1 MAKLTGSEIRKVA
14 TSGSFDK
21 GYSYYHNGYV
31 LEIVRRGE
39 QVSAQVEGSGYRPYE
54 IQVTLQDSGLVSAT
68 CSCPYDW
75 GGYCKHIVAVLL
87 KILHE
92 TADIET
98 KPEISEVL
106 ADLTEVQLRQLL
118 ATLAQDQP
126 GVMEAIEREVGWLQ
140 PTTTTETGTE
150 TAVPVTANIAA
161 IRRQLRS
168 DFRSSGTSSR
178 HDDYYYD
185 DYYDEYFDPSE
196 YLQPHLTKVSEL
208 VESGDV
214 VDAAAVMTA
223 VIEEWIE
230 GISDFDDWYDFGD
243 LLDEANNELDQLL
256 AEVLLS
262 LDLTPEVRQT
272 WQKQIKGWGKAIG
285 LEMAETAVQQGWDY
299 PPLVAVLQGKIT
311 NKGVWEDEAPWFSD
325 HLANIRLNI
334 LGRQERLQKYL
345 YLAEAEG
352 QVERYIQMLARLGQ
366 TELAVAEAM
375 RHLQSPSQILTL
387 GHILQEKKEF
397 EAALEIG
404 EHGLTLPEPQQ
415 YYYLRAKAPLAQWL
429 RGLAETR
436 HKPELAL
443 RAAQAAFLAS
453 YELQD
458 YTTVQRLAGEQW
470 AQIKEPLLESLA
482 AANYSSHKTDVYLYE
497 GMLTAAM
504 LELDKHY
511 HYHSDLV
518 RVIEATKEKYPDW
531 GIQKYKNQAEAI
543 MDAGKAKDYAVAAN
557 WLSHARDIY
566 LLHNRQADWH
576 NYLNSILDKHARK
589 YKLVPMLRNI
599 RSA

>member
-1 MAKLTGSEIRKVA
+1 MAKLTESEIRKVA

-54 IQVTLQDSGLVSAT
+54 VQVTLQDSGLVSAT

-140 PTTTTETGTE
+140 PTTMTETGTE

-168 DFRSSGTSSR
+168 DFHSSSSSSR
-178 HDDYYYD
+178 YDEYYYD

-196 YLQPHLTKVSEL
+196 YLQPHLTKVSEF
-208 VESGDV
+208 VGSGDGV
-214 VDAAAVMTA
+214 SAAAVMTA

-230 GISDFDDWYDFGD
+230 GISNFDDWYDFSD
-243 LLDEANNELDQLL
+243 LLDDANNELDRTLT
-256 AEVLLS
+256 EVLLS

-311 NKGVWEDEAPWFSD
+311 NRGAWEDESPWFSD

-334 LGRQERLQKYL
+334 LERQERLQEYL
-345 YLAEAEG
+345 HLAEAEG

-366 TELAVAEAM
+366 TELAIAEAM
-375 RHLQSPSQILTL
+375 RHLQSPSQILAL
-387 GHILQEKKEF
+387 GQILQEKKEF

-404 EHGLTLPEPQQ
+404 EYGLTLPEPQH
-415 YYYLRAKAPLAQWL
+415 YYPRTKAPLAQWL
-429 RGLAETR
+429 RGLAETLR
-436 HKPELAL
+436 KPELAL
-443 RAAQAAFLAS
+443 RAAQVAFLAS

-458 YTTVQRLAGEQW
+458 YTTAQRLAGEQW
-470 AQIKEPLLESLA
+470 SQIKGPLLERLGE
-482 AANYSSHKTDVYLYE
+482 ANYSSDKIDVYLYE
-497 GMLTAAM
+497 GMLMAAM
-504 LELDKHY
+504 LELDRHY
-511 HYHSDLV
+511 YHHSDLV
-518 RVIEATKEKYPDW
+518 RVIEATKEKHPDW

-543 MDAGKAKDYAVAAN
+543 MDAGKAKDYDVATN

-566 LLHNRQADWH
+566 LLHDRQADWH
-576 NYLNSILDKHARK
+576 DYLNGVLDKHARK

-599 RSA
+599 RQE